1 MLGLENWHLRAPY
14 FYPRP
19 GLAMKSNVANSAKLL
34 ARMLVLRSETKNG
47 RMLK

>member
-1 MLGLENWHLRAPY
+1 LEAGFPQGGEQY
-14 FYPRP
+14 GPRED
-19 GLAMKSNVANSAKLL
+19 AESNVANSAKML